1 MSASGG
7 PNQPVKTG
15 GVVAMEEKEE
25 GRLAIPA
32 EPPDRPRV
40 VEEADEV
47 LTTYGWQLTGT
58 GGVAIAGWLVADWMG
73 VTVPLSWLLAL
84 LAVVV
89 LLYLAPVARAPKL
102 AREVLRRWDELR
114 VDRALAESGATSDPR
129 LEVAE
134 AMAHRIVRHPTVS
147 PGVRQTAEA
156 LVHRLQ
162 VLLAD
167 LRRIEWLVQSTS
179 LDRSGGQR
187 SFSDLQDV
195 LDARAASVVAQLA
208 ELHRT
213 VVLRDAA
220 AIERAVASVRDL
232 LTSLEAED
240 EVERLLSEA
249 EEGRGT

>member
-1 MSASGG
+1 
-7 PNQPVKTG
+7 
-15 GVVAMEEKEE
+15 MEEQEKS
-25 GRLAIPA
+25 GLPMPA

-40 VEEADEV
+40 VEEAHEV
-47 LTTYGWQLTGT
+47 LTTYGWQVTGT
-58 GGVAIAGWLVADWMG
+58 GAAAIAAWVAAGWMDYSA
-73 VTVPLSWLLAL
+73 PFSWLLAF

-89 LLYLAPVARAPKL
+89 LIYLAPVTRAPKL
-102 AREVLRRWDELR
+102 AREVIRRWDELR
-114 VDRALAESGATSDPR
+114 VDRALEESGATSDPR
-129 LEVAE
+129 LAVAE
-134 AMAHRIVRHPTVS
+134 SMAHRIVRHPTVS
-147 PGVRQTAEA
+147 TDVRQTAEA

-162 VLLAD
+162 TLLAD

-179 LDRSGGQR
+179 LDRSGAQR

-195 LDARAASVVAQLA
+195 LDARAANVVAQLA

-232 LTSLEAED
+232 LASLEAED

-249 EEGRGT
+249 EDRPKR